1 MQNLIRTVQEYLLVL
16 IASGLIIFA
25 PLFRSGKTSL
35 ALMTIEL
42 LGIALLLIIFWG
54 NLAKGRLEKPIFWF
68 LVISLMGA
76 LAYLIPLPSVVW
88 EQLPGRA
95 FYAEHLNWLSNT
107 TDSYHYQA
115 LSLIPTRTIAG
126 LLALLAPL
134 GIFLTAI
141 SLPTR
146 KLTWLVLVLLLT
158 AFGQALL
165 SMGQYF
171 IQDQDLFFRV
181 WSGGIPLGTYINQNH
196 FVAFMEMVE
205 PLAIGLMMIVI
216 LSQTMGATLKIILA
230 TIFGLISLALT
241 FTPLLTSSRMGAAL
255 LILSIFLSFWAMTT
269 PEIRKKVAAPIF
281 ALRFVLLILAIV
293 IQFKV
298 LQQIVTV
305 TYADRLA
312 PQAALGDLRWTLY
325 STTWTAIQ
333 NFFPFGTGPGT
344 TPQVYRLFQP
354 HDVNA
359 FVNHTHNDYLELL
372 LDMGIFGALIIGA
385 LIFIYIRRWLQLWR
399 DPGTGFKLLRTGAGV
414 GILLALLYSLTDFGL
429 HTPANA
435 VFFALLFGIFLHN
448 DPTAKNPSSIKPSA
462 IENEQKQ

>member
-1 MQNLIRTVQEYLLVL
+1 MIRTAQEYLLVL

-54 NLAKGRLEKPIFWF
+54 NLAKGRLEKPVFWF
-68 LVISLMGA
+68 LAISLIGA
-76 LAYLIPLPSVVW
+76 LAYLIPLPRVVW
-88 EQLPGRA
+88 EQLAGRA
-95 FYAEHLNWLSNT
+95 FYAEHLSWLSHA
-107 TDSYHYQA
+107 TDSFHYQA

-181 WSGGIPLGTYINQNH
+181 RSGGVPLGTYINQNH

-216 LSQTMGATLKIILA
+216 LSQTMGVTLKVILA

-241 FTPLLTSSRMGAAL
+241 FTPLMTTSRTGAVL
-255 LILSIFLSFWAMTT
+255 LLLSILLSFWAMTT

-281 ALRFVLLILAIV
+281 ALRFILLIFAIV

-298 LQQIVTV
+298 LQQVVTTA

-372 LDMGIFGALIIGA
+372 LDMGIFGALIIGV

-399 DPGTGFKLLRTGAGV
+399 DPSTGFKLLRTGAGV

-448 DPTAKNPSSIKPSA
+448 EPTTKASSSIKSSA
-462 IENEQKQ
+462 IE

>member
-1 MQNLIRTVQEYLLVL
+1 MRALQENLLVL

-35 ALMTIEL
+35 ALMTMEL

-54 NLAKGRLEKPIFWF
+54 NLLKGRLEKPVIYT
-68 LVISLMGA
+68 LVGSVLIA
-76 LAYLIPLPSVVW
+76 LAYLVPIPSSLWST
-88 EQLPGRA
+88 LPGHA
-95 FYAEHLNWLSNT
+95 FYAEHLGWITPAIST
-107 TDSYHYQA
+107 WHYQT
-115 LSLIPTRTIAG
+115 LSLIPTRTLAG

-134 GIFLTAI
+134 GIFLAAI
-141 SLPTR
+141 SLPER
-146 KLTWLVLVLLLT
+146 KLIWLVCILLFT

-171 IQDQDLFFRV
+171 IQDSALFFRI
-181 WSGGIPLGTYINQNH
+181 WSGGVPLGTYINQNH
-196 FVAFMEMVE
+196 FVAFMEMAE
-205 PLAIGLMMIVI
+205 PLAIGLMMIAI
-216 LSQTMGATLKIILA
+216 LSQTMGLIVKFILA
-230 TIFGLISLALT
+230 TLFGLISLALT
-241 FTPLLTSSRMGAAL
+241 FTPLLTTSRTGAAL

-269 PEIRKKVAAPIF
+269 PEIRKRVAAPIF
-281 ALRFVLLILAIV
+281 ALRFVLLTLAIA

-333 NFFPFGTGPGT
+333 NFLPFGTGPGT
-344 TPQVYRLFQP
+344 TPQVYQNYQP
-354 HDVNA
+354 TSINL

-372 LDMGIFGALIIGA
+372 LDMGIFGALIIGVF
-385 LIFIYIRRWLQLWR
+385 IFIYIRRWRQLWQ
-399 DPGTGFKLLRTGAGV
+399 DKSTGFKLLKTGAGV

-429 HTPANA
+429 HTPANT
-435 VFFALLFGIFLHN
+435 VFFAFLLGIFLHSEYS
-448 DPTAKNPSSIKPSA
+448 PHVA
-462 IENEQKQ
+462 IVDEQKQQT

>member
-1 MQNLIRTVQEYLLVL
+1 MRAFQENLLVL
-16 IASGLIIFA
+16 IAAALIIFA
-25 PLFRSGKTSL
+25 PLLRSGKTSL

-42 LGIALLLIIFWG
+42 LGIALLFIIFWD
-54 NLAKGRLEKPIFWF
+54 NLAKNRLEKPIFWF
-68 LVISLMGA
+68 LVISFSCA
-76 LAYLIPLPSVVW
+76 LAYLIPLPSALW

-95 FYAEHLNWLSNT
+95 FYAEHLAWLNPKLT
-107 TDSYHYQA
+107 EGTYQS
-115 LSLIPTRTIAG
+115 LSLIPTRSIAG

-134 GIFLTAI
+134 GIFLTAV
-141 SLPTR
+141 SLSER
-146 KLTWLVLVLLLT
+146 KLTWLIYVLLFVAL
-158 AFGQALL
+158 GQALL

-171 IQDQDLFFRV
+171 IQDQDLFFRMRSNGV
-181 WSGGIPLGTYINQNH
+181 PLGSYINQNH
-196 FVAFMEMVE
+196 LVAFMEMVE
-205 PLAIGLMMIVI
+205 PLAIGLMMVVI
-216 LSQTMGATLKIILA
+216 LNQKTGTTLKIILA
-230 TIFGLISLALT
+230 TLFGLISLALT

-269 PEIRKKVAAPIF
+269 PEIRKRVAAPIF
-281 ALRFVLLILAIV
+281 ALRFILLILAIV
-293 IQFKV
+293 IQLKV

-333 NFFPFGTGPGT
+333 NFAPVGTGPGT
-344 TPQVYRLFQP
+344 TPQVYQNYQP
-354 HDVNA
+354 TSVNA

-372 LDMGIFGALIIGA
+372 LDMGIFGALIIGV
-385 LIFIYIRRWLQLWR
+385 LVFIYLRRWRQLWQ
-399 DPGTGFKLLRTGAGV
+399 DQSTGFKLLKTGAGV

-448 DPTAKNPSSIKPSA
+448 
-462 IENEQKQ
+462 EQKQ

>member
-1 MQNLIRTVQEYLLVL
+1 MRAFQENLLAL
-16 IASGLIIFA
+16 IAAALIIFA
-25 PLFRSGKTSL
+25 PLLRSGKTSL

-42 LGIALLLIIFWG
+42 LGIALLFIIFWG
-54 NLAKGRLEKPIFWF
+54 NLAKNRLEKPIFWF
-68 LVISLMGA
+68 LVISFSCA
-76 LAYLIPLPSVVW
+76 FAYLIPLPSALW

-95 FYAEHLNWLSNT
+95 FYAEHWAWLNPKLT
-107 TDSYHYQA
+107 EGTYQS
-115 LSLIPTRTIAG
+115 LSLIPTRSIAG

-141 SLPTR
+141 SLPER
-146 KLTWLVLVLLLT
+146 KLTWLIYVLLFVAL
-158 AFGQALL
+158 GQALL

-205 PLAIGLMMIVI
+205 PLAIGLMMVII
-216 LSQTMGATLKIILA
+216 LSKKMGTTLKIILA
-230 TIFGLISLALT
+230 TLFGLISLALT

-269 PEIRKKVAAPIF
+269 PEIRKRVAAPIF
-281 ALRFVLLILAIV
+281 ALRFILLILAIV
-293 IQFKV
+293 IQLKV

-305 TYADRLA
+305 TYDDRLA

-325 STTWTAIQ
+325 NTTWTAIQ
-333 NFFPFGTGPGT
+333 NFAPVGTGPGT
-344 TPQVYRLFQP
+344 TPQVYQNYQP
-354 HDVNA
+354 TSVNA

-372 LDMGIFGALIIGA
+372 LDMGIFGALIVGI
-385 LIFIYIRRWLQLWR
+385 LVFIYLRRWRQLWQ
-399 DPGTGFKLLRTGAGV
+399 DQSTGFKLLKTGAGV

-448 DPTAKNPSSIKPSA
+448 
-462 IENEQKQ
+462 EQKQ

>member
-1 MQNLIRTVQEYLLVL
+1 MRAFQENLLVL
-16 IASGLIIFA
+16 IASALIIFA

-42 LGIALLLIIFWG
+42 MGIALLLIIFWG
-54 NLAKGRLEKPIFWF
+54 NLVKGRLAKPIRWF
-68 LVISLMGA
+68 LVGSLLCA
-76 LAYLIPLPSVVW
+76 LAYLIPLPHGVW

-95 FYAEHLNWLSNT
+95 FYAEHLNWLNSSAS
-107 TDSYHYQA
+107 DWSYQTA
-115 LSLIPTRTIAG
+115 SLIPIRTIAG

-134 GIFLTAI
+134 GIFLAAI

-158 AFGQALL
+158 AFAQALL

-181 WSGGIPLGTYINQNH
+181 LSSGVPLGTYINQNH

-205 PLAIGLMMIVI
+205 PLAIGLMMMAI
-216 LSQTMGATLKIILA
+216 LSQNIGLTLKIILA
-230 TIFGLISLALT
+230 TLFGLISLALT
-241 FTPLLTSSRMGAAL
+241 FTPLLTTSRMGAAL
-255 LILSIFLSFWAMTT
+255 LILSILLSFWAMTT

-293 IQFKV
+293 IQFNV

-325 STTWTAIQ
+325 STTFEAIQ
-333 NFFPFGTGPGT
+333 NFFPFGAGPGT
-344 TPQVYRLFQP
+344 TPQVYQLFQP
-354 HDVNA
+354 TNINA
-359 FVNHTHNDYLELL
+359 FVNHTHNDFIELV
-372 LDMGIFGALIIGA
+372 LDMGILGIIMISLLLLI
-385 LIFIYIRRWLQLWR
+385 YVQRWRQLWQ
-399 DPGTGFKLLRTGAGV
+399 DKSAGFKLLKTGAGV

-448 DPTAKNPSSIKPSA
+448 EPQTPNQTPLDTH
-462 IENEQKQ
+462 EQA